1 MNKLNI
7 IYLFLVLSS
16 FLFICACNKENS
28 SVIRFTPDVMFLG
41 AGGGTFKTVLSEPA
55 EAVMMRL
62 ATLDADGNVTGYE
75 PIYASEGICTVEHL
89 DGTTLSV
96 TVGACDEMRRIE
108 LTNTREGH
116 CTIYQNY

>member
-1 MNKLNI
+1 MPVKRLYCI
-7 IYLFLVLSS
+7 LLCVLPM
-16 FLFICACNKENS
+16 LICACNKENS

-41 AGGGTFKTVLSEPA
+41 AGGGTFKTALSEPA

-89 DGTTLSV
+89 DETTLSV
-96 TVGACDEMRRIE
+96 TVGACDGMRRIE